1 MKLKILTTMEM
12 KIITIYTVKKK
23 RMRII
28 SDIESESKTKGAE
41 NEENIVK
48 AGFPRWL
55 FHVFY
60 NCF

>member
-1 MKLKILTTMEM
+1 MEM

>member
-1 MKLKILTTMEM
+1 MQM

-28 SDIESESKTKGAE
+28 SDIESKSKTKDAE
-41 NEENIVK
+41 NEKNIVK
-48 AGFPRWL
+48 AGSRRWL
-55 FHVFY
+55 FRVFY